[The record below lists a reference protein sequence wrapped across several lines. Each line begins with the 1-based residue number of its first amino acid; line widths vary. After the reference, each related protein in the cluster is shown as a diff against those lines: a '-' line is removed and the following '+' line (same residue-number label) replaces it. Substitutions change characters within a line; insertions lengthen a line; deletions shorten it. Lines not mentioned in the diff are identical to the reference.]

1 MEIADI
7 ALPLI
12 MIAILLVLILSGLPL
27 AFCVG
32 GTAVIMVLAFRGPGD
47 LYPIVSGLLNQMQ
60 NFVLIAIPLFIF
72 MAMVLSNSGIAD
84 DLYGAIHVWAGP
96 VRGGLASAVVIT
108 CAVFGA
114 MCGIISGAVVAMG
127 LIALPSMF
135 KRGYSKQIALGSIV
149 AAAPLGIIIPPS
161 VLLILYGVFA
171 STSVGRLY
179 ASGLVAGV
187 IMAGF
192 FIIYI
197 LAVGF
202 FRPHQAPAIP
212 EEERETLKEKVMGL
226 RYLVLPAVL
235 IVSVIGSIISGAAT
249 PTEAS
254 AVGCVGALVCAAVKR
269 KVNLRM
275 LEDTVK
281 ASLNL
286 MVMIGWIALTALV
299 FSQVFFAVG
308 GREMV
313 ASFLS
318 FIPGGVMGTVLVTLL
333 IIFIMGMFVDPT
345 LIVVVAAPIFVP
357 IVTGMGVDSIWY
369 GMLFCIMTE
378 MGHFTPPFG
387 FSMFILKGV
396 APPDVTIGDIYKSTF
411 PFVAVQ
417 LCAVALFV
425 KVPVIIT
432 WLPDLLLG

>member
-1 MEIADI
+1 MDMDI
-7 ALPLI
+7 VLPLI
-12 MIAILLVLILSGLPL
+12 MVALLLVLIISGLPL

-32 GTAVIMVLAFRGPGD
+32 GAAVIMVLAFRGPGD

-72 MAMVLSNSGIAD
+72 MAMVLAQAGIAD
-84 DLYGAIHVWAGP
+84 DLYGAIHIWSGP
-96 VRGGLASAVVIT
+96 VRGGLAAAVVIT

-161 VLLILYGVFA
+161 VLLILYGVFSA
-171 STSVGRLY
+171 TSVGRLY
-179 ASGLVAGV
+179 ASGLVTGL

-212 EEERETLKEKVMGL
+212 EEERVTLKEKVKSL
-226 RYLVLPAVL
+226 RYLLLPAVL
-235 IVSVIGSIISGAAT
+235 IIAVIGSIISGAAT

-254 AVGCVGALVCAAVKR
+254 AVGCVGALLCAAVKR
-269 KVNLRM
+269 RLNLRL
-275 LEDTVK
+275 LEETVK
-281 ASLNL
+281 SSLNL
-286 MVMIGWIALTALV
+286 MVMIGWIAITALA

-308 GREMV
+308 GRDMV
-313 ASFLS
+313 SSFLA
-318 FIPGGVMGTVLVTLL
+318 FFPGGMIGAVLITLF
-333 IIFIMGMFVDPT
+333 IVFIMGMFVDPT
-345 LIVVVAAPIFVP
+345 LIIVLAAPIFVP
-357 IVTGMGVDSIWY
+357 IITKMGADPIWF

-387 FSMFILKGV
+387 FAMFILKGV
-396 APPDVTIGDIYKSTF
+396 SPPDVTIGDIYKSTW

-417 LCAVALFV
+417 LCAVALFIA
-425 KVPVIIT
+425 VPGIVT